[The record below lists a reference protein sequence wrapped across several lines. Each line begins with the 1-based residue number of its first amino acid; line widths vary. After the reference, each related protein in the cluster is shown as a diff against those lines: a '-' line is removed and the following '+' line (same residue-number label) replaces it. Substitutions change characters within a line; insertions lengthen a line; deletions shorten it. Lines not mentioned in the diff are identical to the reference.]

1 MRVRSWYGTFERLI
15 PARPPFKG
23 FHKAACRAVGC
34 GEDNGYLRYYV
45 TVGDGSLK
53 KRRFNAKTFV
63 EAMTE
68 ITASDLVLW
77 VYDRSKDPTHSSR
90 VPRKD
95 VDEDSDSSSDSES
108 DSEFTPPDAL
118 SAHRGKKPGVSCL
131 VCFVCIV
138 VCVILPCAKFSF
150 ACCYCLSPGMLH
162 GSVTEGSASPSVATP
177 TVKSGASSRDSGV
190 QTEFRDQ
197 VLQAWTRGERPVLC
211 AVSAR

>member
-118 SAHRGKKPGVSCL
+118 SAHRGKKPGVKCL
-131 VCFVCIV
+131 VCLYRCL
-138 VCVILPCAKFSF
+138 CDAALPPCAKLSF
-150 ACCYCLSPGMLH
+150 PCCCCLSPAMLH
-162 GSVTEGSASPSVATP
+162 GSVADGSASASMATP
-177 TVKSGASSRDSGV
+177 TVKSRASSRDSGV
-190 QTEFRDQ
+190 QTEFREQ
-197 VLQAWTRGERPVLC
+197 VVKAWMRGDKVSC